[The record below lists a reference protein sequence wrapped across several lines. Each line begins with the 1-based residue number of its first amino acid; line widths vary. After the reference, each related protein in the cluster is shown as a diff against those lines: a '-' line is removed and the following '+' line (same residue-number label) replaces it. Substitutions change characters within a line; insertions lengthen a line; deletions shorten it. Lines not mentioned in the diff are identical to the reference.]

1 MCAPSF
7 LESRDTH
14 TADGPPGVASVPS
27 PAVRGHGA
35 PSGAPGDRILP
46 NAHPI
51 WSAVPI
57 PVEGLAGDVGT
68 MSQCFLSLMTRQRG
82 ATEPAVTVGSGIPGA
97 SRPSQPVPTGVSA
110 GGHRLSRLHR
120 GCAWPS
126 RTTGKPAG
134 PSGSPAALHP
144 ATCHCRRPAWTRPP
158 QLPHPTPPQLR
169 CCSRSFHA
177 NLRNA
182 CPRPVTSHGTA
193 QATARTRCVVAQR
206 DQGSSGNSD
215 AVRQSRHWQP
225 ARALATSTLPT
236 GRGSHVLASSA
247 ERRAVLVANSDVG
260 PSEGVSPRLGHPTKP
275 PPPREP
281 SPGVA
286 FAAETKEASY
296 KPPVPNF
303 IWENEMLGFSQTVTV
318 LRGCNLVGVA
328 GFSARGC
335 LIKSV
340 S

>member
-1 MCAPSF
+1 MRGRWRPIVSAPSVCS
-7 LESRDTH
+7 LLPGVPGHSHRRR
-14 TADGPPGVASVPS
+14 PPGVASVPS
-27 PAVRGHGA
+27 PAVRGHGT
-35 PSGAPGDRILP
+35 PSGAPGDRSLP

-51 WSAVPI
+51 WSTVPI

-126 RTTGKPAG
+126 QTTGKPAG

-182 CPRPVTSHGTA
+182 CPRPVTSRGTA
-193 QATARTRCVVAQR
+193 QATARTRRVVAQR
-206 DQGSSGNSD
+206 DQGSSGNLD
-215 AVRQSRHWQP
+215 AVWRSRHWQP

-236 GRGSHVLASSA
+236 GRGSRVLASSA

-260 PSEGVSPRLGHPTKP
+260 PSEGVSPRPGP
-275 PPPREP
+275 PHE
-281 SPGVA
+281 
-286 FAAETKEASY
+286 AAAAQGALAGRGLRSRNKGS
-296 KPPVPNF
+296 V
-303 IWENEMLGFSQTVTV
+303 LQTP
-318 LRGCNLVGVA
+318 CA
-328 GFSARGC
+328 
-335 LIKSV
+335 
-340 S
+340 